1 MNELLRK
8 RIERKLE
15 SLPDERAYQIL
26 DFIEFLESRY
36 GQGAPSAPPLERLAE
51 RVQDTL
57 RAGRVP
63 AAAIRSTMDAMGTA
77 GRMLDGLAEAAKAA
91 VNEVTRPAASRSAS
105 SGEQSAG
112 SSEPSSD
119 PSTPAKPQDERS
131 ESSAGEPS
139 AAPEVTKPRAK
150 DTLGHDEDA
159 S

>member
-15 SLPDERAYQIL
+15 SLPDERAYQVL

-36 GQGAPSAPPLERLAE
+36 GQGAPPATPIEKLAE

-63 AAAIRSTMDAMGTA
+63 VTAIRTTMDAMDRA
-77 GRMLDGLAEAAKAA
+77 GRVLEGLAQAAKAA
-91 VNEVTRPAASRSAS
+91 VTEVT
-105 SGEQSAG
+105 
-112 SSEPSSD
+112 
-119 PSTPAKPQDERS
+119 KP
-131 ESSAGEPS
+131 
-139 AAPEVTKPRAK
+139 APEVTKATPK
-150 DTLGHDEDA
+150 DNFDHGEDT